1 MVFNSFSF
9 MFAFLPLT
17 LIGYAL
23 LAAKSR
29 QWGLRWLLLVS
40 LTFYGFWDLRFV
52 PLLLLSITA
61 NYGMSHLIAAGDS
74 ERRRSW
80 LLGIAVAGNLGL
92 LGFFKYSN
100 FFLSSLAAMTGLD
113 LPLLSVLLPIGISFF
128 TFTQIAYLVDIR
140 QDKGTIPS
148 FSNYLLFASYFP
160 YIVAGPI
167 LHHREML
174 EQFTAKGTLRP
185 AAGDLSIGLSLF
197 VFGLGKKLLVADN
210 LASAF
215 TPLFHEA
222 DPGFIQ
228 AWLGMFAYT
237 LQLYFDFS
245 GYTDMAVGVSRMFGL
260 RLPINFNSP
269 YKAVNVSDFWQ
280 RWHISLS
287 RFLRNYLYI
296 SLGGNRSGQFNR
308 YRNLMLTML
317 LGGLW
322 HGANWTFVI
331 WGGLHGLYLCIQH
344 GWQHWVGKRYQARSP
359 LRPWMGQVLTF
370 VAVLVAWSFFRAPD
384 AASAMRVLAGMIG
397 INGLAPLAG
406 IEPLSYAL
414 LAVAAIIA
422 FMLPNTGELLLF
434 AEKTYQSHRPAPSLL
449 PSDWAPNLRW
459 GMALGLILALALLS
473 LEKSSDFIYA
483 QF

>member
-1 MVFNSFSF
+1 MVFNSFAF
-9 MFAFLPLT
+9 LLGFLPLS
-17 LIGYAL
+17 LAGYFV
-23 LAAKSR
+23 LAAR
-29 QWGLRWLLLVS
+29 NREWGLRWLLLVS
-40 LTFYGFWDLRFV
+40 LSFYGFWDWRFL
-52 PLLLLSITA
+52 PLLLVSLA
-61 NYGMSHLIAAGDS
+61 GNYGLSRLIAATSQQG
-74 ERRRSW
+74 RRR
-80 LLGIAVAGNLGL
+80 LLLAAGVTANLGL
-92 LGFFKYSN
+92 LGFFKYVN
-100 FFLSSLAAMTGLD
+100 FFLSSLSAVSGLD
-113 LPLLSVLLPIGISFF
+113 LPLLSLLLPVGISFF

-140 QDKGTIPS
+140 HDKGTVPS
-148 FSNYLLFASYFP
+148 FGHYLLFAAYFP

-167 LHHREML
+167 LHHKEML
-174 EQFTAKGTLRP
+174 EQFADRQRQRFSTNDFA
-185 AAGDLSIGLSLF
+185 IGLALF
-197 VFGLGKKLLVADN
+197 IFGLGKKLLIADN

-215 TPLFHEA
+215 TPLFHQA
-222 DPGFIQ
+222 DPGFFQ

-260 RLPINFNSP
+260 KLPINFNSP

-296 SLGGNRSGQFNR
+296 PLGGNRAGQFNR

-344 GWQHWVGKRYQARSP
+344 GWQHWVGSRYQARSP
-359 LRPWMGQVLTF
+359 LRPWMGRTLTF
-370 VAVLVAWSFFRAPD
+370 IAVLVAWNFFRAPD
-384 AASAMRVLAGMIG
+384 VSSAMRVLAGMVG
-397 INGLAPLAG
+397 INGLSPLAG

-414 LAVAAIIA
+414 LVGAAAIA
-422 FMLPNTGELLLF
+422 FFLPNSGELLLF
-434 AEKTYQSHRPAPSLL
+434 AEKTYQGHRPAASLL
-449 PSDWAPNLRW
+449 PARFRPSPGW
-459 GMALGLILALALLS
+459 GVALGLLLALALLAM
-473 LEKSSDFIYA
+473 EKSSEFIYA

>member
-1 MVFNSFSF
+1 MVFNSFTF
-9 MFAFLPLT
+9 LLLFLPLS
-17 LIGYAL
+17 LAGYAL
-23 LAAKSR
+23 LSIR
-29 QWGLRWLLLVS
+29 NREWGLRWLLLVS
-40 LTFYGFWDLRFV
+40 LAFYAFWDWRFL
-52 PLLLLSITA
+52 PLLLLSLTG
-61 NYGMSHLIAAGDS
+61 NYGISRLIAANPS
-74 ERRRSW
+74 QHRRS
-80 LLGIAVAGNLGL
+80 LLLAVAVTANLGL

-100 FFLSSLAAMTGLD
+100 FFLSSLATASGID
-113 LPLLSVLLPIGISFF
+113 LPLLSLLLPVGISFF

-140 QDKGTIPS
+140 HGKGSVPE
-148 FSNYLLFASYFP
+148 FSHYLLFASYFP

-174 EQFTAKGTLRP
+174 EQFADRQRVRFS
-185 AAGDLSIGLSLF
+185 AEDFSIGLALF
-197 VFGLGKKLLVADN
+197 IFGLGKKLLIADN

-215 TPLFHEA
+215 TPLFHQA
-222 DPGFIQ
+222 DPGLLQ

-260 RLPINFNSP
+260 KLPINFNSP

-296 SLGGNRSGQFNR
+296 PLGGNRSGEFNR

-344 GWQHWVGKRYQARSP
+344 GWQHWVGGRYQARSP

-370 VAVLVAWSFFRAPD
+370 IAVLVAWNFFRAPD
-384 AASAMRVLAGMIG
+384 AYTALRVLAGMVG
-397 INGLAPLAG
+397 INGLSPLTG
-406 IEPLSYAL
+406 IEPLAYTL
-414 LAVAAIIA
+414 LTAAAAIA
-422 FMLPNTGELLLF
+422 FLLPNSGELLLF
-434 AEKTYQSHRPAPSLL
+434 AEKTYQHHRPAASLL
-449 PSDWAPNLRW
+449 PLGFARNRRW
-459 GMALGLILALALLS
+459 GVALGLLLALALLS
-473 LEKSSDFIYA
+473 MEKSSEFIYA